1 MRYETNVPEGLHL
14 GDSDTDPGAKSGLL
28 FDESNRLVGQATWR
42 PVEDP
47 PPVEEPWADSFVNAH
62 DARTQEQ
69 READAELA
77 DRIAE
82 LVVTLAVVR
91 AVAAA
96 PRVKRFWS
104 MSLGPR
110 LRALRERLSS
120 IRLPR
125 LTADATSAN
134 RVRQLEEVGSV
145 VSSELAAVEPEPALA
160 MTKAE
165 WDARVA
171 AMLAAEAFRDE
182 QFDIL
187 RRATVV
193 DPKMIVV
200 GDDPDE
206 RLTPRD
212 FVVHV
217 QRALGAAGPAA
228 LDDSLYAALVDAA
241 LQDEPTTES
250 AKRIGPAER

>member
-28 FDESNRLVGQATWR
+28 FDASNRLVGQATWR

-47 PPVEEPWADSFVNAH
+47 PPVDEPWADSFGNAH
-62 DARTQEQ
+62 DTRTQEQ

-77 DRIAE
+77 GWIAE
-82 LVVTLAVVR
+82 MVVTLAITGAIV
-91 AVAAA
+91 AA

-104 MSLGPR
+104 TTLGPR
-110 LRALRERLSS
+110 LKALRERLSS

-125 LTADATSAN
+125 FTAEATSTSIA
-134 RVRQLEEVGSV
+134 RQLEAVGKV
-145 VSSELAAVEPEPALA
+145 VSDQLAVVEPEPALA

-165 WDARVA
+165 WDARVT

-193 DPKMIVV
+193 DPRLIVV
-200 GDDPDE
+200 GDDPNE
-206 RLTPRD
+206 RLTPRE
-212 FVVHV
+212 FAAHM
-217 QRALGAAGPAA
+217 QRALDATPAA
-228 LDDSLYAALVDAA
+228 LHDSLYMALLDAVH
-241 LQDEPTTES
+241 QDEPTSEP